1 MPSTKRVPLL
11 LPVALLM
18 AGLMAGCA
26 PRRYQAVPL
35 VPSESAARLEARSF
49 GEPGLQAYV
58 ETHLGHAVS
67 PWPPKTWDLRMFS
80 LAALYFNPVMET
92 ARARVAE
99 AEAATVTAGA
109 RPNPTLSIA
118 PGIPS
123 PYLFNLELAVPIETA
138 GKRGYRMQSARSLDQ
153 AAQFD
158 LADSAWRVRSGVR
171 AALLNCL
178 LAARGMESLHSE
190 EELRT
195 EQVRLLE
202 QRLAVGEIPRPE
214 VDTARIELSRIH
226 SALAAAEGQF
236 FESRAGLAASM
247 GIPVSAL
254 EGIDFS
260 WTDLD
265 SPPSAES
272 LSAATIQRDAVLNRL
287 DVRRALAQYAAAE
300 ADLQLEIAK
309 QYPDVQIGPGYTYEE
324 RNSFFTLGLSATLP
338 VFNRNQ
344 GPIAEAE
351 ARRKIAAAAF
361 LEKQAQVI
369 AESERSLA
377 RYTAA
382 LKELAEADH
391 SLRNLNDAQLQRMQ
405 RAVQLGEE
413 DRLALNGV
421 QIESSVIARSR
432 LDALARAQ
440 SALGELEDAVQ
451 RPLDSGDVFP
461 AGGERSPVKQPTKQ
475 RLNQSP
481 KELER

>member
-1 MPSTKRVPLL
+1 MT
-11 LPVALLM
+11 
-18 AGLMAGCA
+18 GLMAGCA
-26 PRRYQAVPL
+26 TRRYQAIPL
-35 VPSESAARLEARSF
+35 VPSETASRLEARSMA
-49 GEPGLQAYV
+49 EPGLQAYV

-80 LAALYFNPVMET
+80 LAALYFNPAMET

-123 PYLFNLELAVPIETA
+123 PYLFNLEFAAPVETA

-153 AAQFD
+153 AARYD

-178 LAARGMESLHSE
+178 LAARGLESMHSE
-190 EELRT
+190 EEFRA
-195 EQVRLLE
+195 EQVRLLD

-214 VDTARIELSRIH
+214 VDTARIELSRIR
-226 SALAAAEGQF
+226 SSIAAAEGQLS
-236 FESRAGLAASM
+236 ESRAALAASI
-247 GIPVSAL
+247 GLPGAAL
-254 EGIDFS
+254 EGVVFS
-260 WTDLD
+260 WTDLE

-272 LSAATIQRDAVLNRL
+272 LSPATIKREAVLNRL

-324 RNSFFTLGLSATLP
+324 GNSFFTIGFSATLP
-338 VFNRNQ
+338 IFNRNQ

-351 ARRKIAAAAF
+351 ARRKVAAAAF
-361 LEKQAQVI
+361 LEKQSLVI

-421 QIESSVIARSR
+421 QIESSVIARLR

-451 RPLDSGDVFP
+451 RPLDPGDVFS
-461 AGGERSPVKQPTKQ
+461 AGSDASPVSQPSKQP
-475 RLNQSP
+475 LNELP